1 MTNLKLQN
9 KSKILKSNYSDS
21 LSLTLDAIEVGLRS
35 VNPKRII
42 ENSVETSR
50 NYLTITDY
58 SGKKIDLDLGSV
70 RSYLLSW
77 SREGNSING
86 RRIHKNIEQ

>member
-1 MTNLKLQN
+1 MSNLKLQN

-21 LSLTLDAIEVGLRS
+21 LFLTLAAIEVGLRS

-42 ENSVETSR
+42 ENSVKTNR

-58 SGKKIDLDLGSV
+58 DGKKINFDLGS
-70 RSYLLSW
+70 
-77 SREGNSING
+77 G
-86 RRIHKNIEQ
+86 